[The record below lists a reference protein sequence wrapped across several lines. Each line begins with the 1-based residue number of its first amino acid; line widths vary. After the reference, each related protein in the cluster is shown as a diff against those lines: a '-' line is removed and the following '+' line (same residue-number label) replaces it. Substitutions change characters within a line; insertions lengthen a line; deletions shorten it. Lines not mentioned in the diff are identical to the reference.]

1 MERASA
7 AELRRIALSAIE
19 SLSEFLEVSKG
30 VMANDDHEAKR
41 RTVGSLIGPIQRELL
56 GPLYLRYPEL
66 DDLKD

>member
-7 AELRRIALSAIE
+7 AELERIALSAIE

-30 VMANDDHEAKR
+30 VMASDHYEAKR
-41 RTVGSLIGPIQRELL
+41 RTVGSLIGQIQLELL
-56 GPLYLRYPEL
+56 EPIYLRYPEL